1 VMVIYNNYIEKSTR
15 KKYGPY
21 PDYKGDIAA

>member
-1 VMVIYNNYIEKSTR
+1 MVSYNYYLEKSAR

-21 PDYKGDIAA
+21 PEYKGDIAA